1 MNISRKIH
9 SNFSKN
15 DRQRLHSKFD
25 LASVNSVLNTNLP
38 TLASTYR
45 GAESNSGGQANSS
58 TCKLANCCPANLGG
72 WAHFGSTEWGT
83 LLDTSQF
90 FRGRKRQSQ
99 PHGLLANSMT
109 CNPERKKIK
118 FIIIDFDYF
127 RQRRYVFFKSIIQ
140 HNDIVTVLVSWIE
153 V

>member
-9 SNFSKN
+9 SNFSKNDLHRFYIYIFSRENN

-72 WAHFGSTEWGT
+72 RAHFGSME
-83 LLDTSQF
+83 
-90 FRGRKRQSQ
+90 
-99 PHGLLANSMT
+99 
-109 CNPERKKIK
+109 
-118 FIIIDFDYF
+118 
-127 RQRRYVFFKSIIQ
+127 
-140 HNDIVTVLVSWIE
+140 
-153 V
+153 